1 VLVKLVAYFLA
12 GLVFVLGLVFIIGWQ
27 NQASRL
33 IIGFILIGTAFVIV
47 YLSRIQPKSSSTTT
61 IQQID
66 LSGDV
71 NLEEIRCNSCNA
83 PLSKDDIDVKAG
95 AIFVNCAHCG
105 ATYQFEEEPKW

>member
-1 VLVKLVAYFLA
+1 MRLVAYILA
-12 GLVFVLGLVFIIGWQ
+12 GAIGLLGLVFIVGWQ

-33 IIGFILIGTAFVIV
+33 LIGAILIGTAFVIV
-47 YLSRIQPKSSSTTT
+47 YLNRIQAKSSITTT

-105 ATYQFEEEPKW
+105 TTYQFEEAPKW

>member
-1 VLVKLVAYFLA
+1 MRVVAYLLA
-12 GLVFVLGLVFIIGWQ
+12 GLIGLLGLIFIIGWQ

-33 IIGFILIGTAFVIV
+33 VIGFILIGTAAVIV
-47 YLSRIQPKSSSTTT
+47 YLSRIQPKPSTTTT

-71 NLEEIRCNSCNA
+71 SLEEIRCNSCNA

-95 AIFVNCAHCG
+95 AILINCAHCG

>member
-1 VLVKLVAYFLA
+1 MKLVAYLLA
-12 GLVFVLGLVFIIGWQ
+12 GLIILLGLVFIIGWQ

-33 IIGFILIGTAFVIV
+33 IIGIILIGTAFVIV
-47 YLSRIQPKSSSTTT
+47 YLSRIQPKSTSTTT
-61 IQQID
+61 IQRID

-105 ATYQFEEEPKW
+105 STYQFEEKPKW